1 MVQTA
6 AQLLYTAAEEG
17 NTTEVARLTSRC
29 NRTANGDALG
39 RAALNGHV
47 DCVKVLLP
55 NSSLKST
62 KDGLLWAAAQG
73 HLDCVKLLKGN
84 NDVSSA
90 LFHAAGGGHT
100 ECVRFLLNYVDVTHK
115 EHSDS
120 AFKEHSDSALR
131 LSALANAASKAHVEC
146 VRLLVEVSTLEQ
158 INHGLLCALDNGDT
172 DCMQIL
178 YSRCDIAMVEEEL
191 NSDDWNPVMLERM
204 ENLKAWAQKRI
215 LEENVKTTQNG
226 STLTSSS
233 RKI

>member
-84 NDVSSA
+84 NDASSP

-120 AFKEHSDSALR
+120 ALC

-204 ENLKAWAQKRI
+204 EELNSWAQRKV
-215 LEENVKTTQNG
+215 LEQAINTSHGG
-226 STLTSSS
+226 SRTGAAL

>member
-1 MVQTA
+1 MATNA
-6 AQLLYTAAEEG
+6 ELLYAAAEEG
-17 NTTEVARLTSRC
+17 NIAEVARLTSRC
-29 NRTANGDALG
+29 NRSTNGDALG

-55 NSSLKST
+55 NSSPQGT
-62 KDGLLWAAAQG
+62 KDGLLWAAAHG
-73 HLDCVKLLKGN
+73 HLDCVKLLKAN
-84 NDVSSA
+84 NDASSP
-90 LFHAAGGGHT
+90 LLYAAGNGHT
-100 ECVRFLLNYVDVTHK
+100 ECVRFLRNYVDVTH
-115 EHSDS
+115 
-120 AFKEHSDSALR
+120 KEHSDSALR

-178 YSRCDIAMVEEEL
+178 YSRCDIDAVEEEL
-191 NSDDWNPVMLERM
+191 REDDEDVDPIVWERM
-204 ENLKAWAQKRI
+204 EELKSWAQKRL
-215 LEENVKTTQNG
+215 LEDSVKTTQSG